1 VKALIA
7 LSCALCLA
15 SPALHAEPIDA
26 RASRI
31 DFYSKQMGVT
41 QPGHFARFSGDIR
54 FPESQPETGSA
65 SLEVELAS
73 IDAGLPEA
81 NQELQGPAWFDTRH
95 YPTARFVSEKLKR
108 LGGNRYE
115 IAGKITIKDKTRP
128 LAVPVSVNTLSGGM
142 QFTGNLTL
150 KRSDFGIGGGEWADP
165 SVVADEVE
173 VRFSLFVPKK

>member
-1 VKALIA
+1 MKALIA
-7 LSCALCLA
+7 LSCALFLGT
-15 SPALHAEPIDA
+15 PALHAEPVDT

-41 QPGHFARFSGDIR
+41 MPGQLARFSGDIR
-54 FPESQPETGSA
+54 FSESQPETSSA
-65 SLEVELAS
+65 SLDAELAS

-81 NQELQGPAWFDTRH
+81 NQELQGPAWFDTRR
-95 YPTARFVSEKLKR
+95 YPKAQFISEKVR
-108 LGGNRYE
+108 PVTGNRYE
-115 IAGKITIKDKTRP
+115 IAGKMTLKGKTRP
-128 LAVPVSVNTLSGGM
+128 LTVPVSVNRVSGGM
-142 QFTGNLTL
+142 QFTGAFTL